1 MRLVDLGV
9 NVVLGVM
16 CGCWPE
22 GGIRTVTEG
31 KRNSSSQLGNVSGR
45 EETGGGVGEE
55 GEGEEEGREVEGD
68 EAGGLA

>member
-31 KRNSSSQLGNVSGR
+31 KRNSRWAMSGGR
-45 EETGGGVGEE
+45 EETGGSVRERKVKGREK
-55 GEGEEEGREVEGD
+55 EGR
-68 EAGGLA
+68 

>member
-16 CGCWPE
+16 CGPG
-22 GGIRTVTEG
+22 GGIRNCDRRKTEQQLAAG
-31 KRNSSSQLGNVSGR
+31 QCQWKRRNGWGCA
-45 EETGGGVGEE
+45 GEE
-55 GEGEEEGREVEGD
+55 GEGEKEGREVEGD